1 MRVIG
6 LTGGIGSGKSQVSAI
21 LHELGAPIV
30 DADRVTRL
38 CQARGH
44 EVWRR
49 IWEDFGWAVIDAN
62 GELWRRKLGYQVFHQ
77 EKARAHLNEL
87 VHPAVRHTMKA
98 LLDALRA
105 RGETIAVLDVPLL
118 IEGGQHKMVDEVWVV
133 YTDVDRQIQRVVARD
148 HVDPTE
154 AERRIAAQMPLE
166 SKLRYAAR
174 VIDNRGSL
182 DDLKEVVTRL
192 WHEAKHWAE
201 PGDG

>member
-30 DADRVTRL
+30 DADRITHRS
-38 CQARGH
+38 QARGQA
-44 EVWRR
+44 VWRR
-49 IWEDFGWAVIDAN
+49 IWDDFGWAVLDAN

-77 EKARAHLNEL
+77 PKARMHLNAL
-87 VHPAVRHTMKA
+87 VHPIVRQTMKEC
-98 LLDALRA
+98 LDALRA
-105 RGETIAVLDVPLL
+105 RGEPLAVLDVPLL

-133 YTDVDRQIQRVVARD
+133 YTDLARQIQRVMARD
-148 HVDPTE
+148 RVDRTE
-154 AERRIAAQMPLE
+154 AERRIAAQMPLD
-166 SKLRYAAR
+166 SKLAYAGR

-192 WHEAKHWAE
+192 WHEAKHWEE
-201 PGDG
+201 PGGG